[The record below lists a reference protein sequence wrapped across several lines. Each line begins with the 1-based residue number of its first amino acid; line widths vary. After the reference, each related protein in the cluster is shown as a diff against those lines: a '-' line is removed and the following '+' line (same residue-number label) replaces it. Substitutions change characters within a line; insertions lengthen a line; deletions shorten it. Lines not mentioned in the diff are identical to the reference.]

1 MIQSLS
7 AVNRLMIRTAGCL
20 LAIVLFFGSF
30 VSSDA
35 EAITASDAPS
45 GTFIYQVMRGGEVI
59 GEQRLTFDR
68 RGDDLTVITDAKV
81 DVKLL
86 GLSLY
91 DFDQHVEEVWQDGKM
106 VSFSSI
112 ADDDGQDKKADMARS
127 GEKLTG
133 TYNGKKREAPFGIYP
148 SSFWNADSVKQTQII
163 DTSRAKIRAV
173 TIKDKGAATVKLPF
187 GNVKARHY
195 TVDGDMQRELWYDE
209 RGVLVAGEL
218 IAKDGSTVRQ
228 ELLRAP

>member
-1 MIQSLS
+1 MIQSLI
-7 AVNRLMIRTAGCL
+7 AVNRLVIRFAGCM
-20 LAIVLFFGSF
+20 LAATLFLGSF
-30 VSSDA
+30 VSGDA
-35 EAITASDAPS
+35 KAITAADAPS
-45 GTFIYQVMRGGEVI
+45 GTFIYQVMRGGETI
-59 GEQRLTFDR
+59 GEQRVTFDR
-68 RGDDLTVITDAKV
+68 RGDNLTVISDAKI

-91 DFDQHVEEVWQDGKM
+91 DFDQHVEEVWQDGQM
-106 VSFSSI
+106 VSFSSV

-163 DTSRAKIRAV
+163 DTSRAKLRAV
-173 TIKDKGAATVKLPF
+173 TIKDRGMVNLKLPY

-195 TVDGDMQRELWYDE
+195 TVEGDMQRELWYDE
-209 RGVLVAGEL
+209 NGVLVAGEL